1 MNCLYEGII
10 LERKEEKEKDE
21 VHYLLS
27 ILIVS
32 CLLEMCQKEIT
43 QEHAT
48 LNFLLWKPP
57 KKNSTAIFSTY
68 FL

>member
-21 VHYLLS
+21 VHHLLS
-27 ILIVS
+27 ILIAS
-32 CLLEMCQKEIT
+32 CLLEICQKEIT

-57 KKNSTAIFSTY
+57 
-68 FL
+68 

>member
-10 LERKEEKEKDE
+10 LERNEEKEKDE
-21 VHYLLS
+21 VHDLLS

-57 KKNSTAIFSTY
+57 
-68 FL
+68 